1 MRWGERYVSRL
12 GHGSR
17 SFSMRPFEF
26 GRMHDHRS
34 SWKLTVNIVWNDM
47 RATCTAA
54 RGSHI
59 LRAYPPHSQYA

>member
-34 SWKLTVNIVWNDM
+34 SWKLTVNM
-47 RATCTAA
+47 ERYA
-54 RGSHI
+54 RHLHVHLMCEVQI
-59 LRAYPPHSQYA
+59 